1 MTEKIP
7 DRRGR
12 TFHDLLRNAEP
23 STCRARKPR
32 AATAHERPPMWP
44 LLLLLIAM
52 AFGGHA
58 WATDI
63 GNAWQEV
70 RIRGTSPFPRDNLA
84 ATRGIDATSPSGYLF
99 GGSVDHFKRGPTF
112 FNSLFAWQITGPEDA
127 PVITF
132 TERAKDSTVRPTARA
147 FPAIGAIRNGAQ
159 AQLYVFGGSKHDRS
173 LAVTTAQDTFWR
185 YDASTDQW
193 SDLSAL
199 GGPSPRSGAVMIV
212 WQDDLFVFGGVSR
225 SKDGSVVP
233 YATHDD
239 LWRFD
244 TQDMA
249 WSMLSDHMGPKNKR
263 MALGG
268 VVEADGHKR
277 LLIYGGEP
285 INPSR
290 SVFPL
295 DQETWAWNIAEGDW
309 TRGADGPARNMASIG
324 VNADGVLVFGGDKEG
339 GVSRCGAPFDQN
351 VTNDLFLYDVEEDA
365 WTEIAGIANIP
376 PQAHCGRLDRGILLC
391 LRGVQFR
398 LPVGR
403 GPGSDLE
410 REGLSNQVLRVKPA
424 R

>member
-1 MTEKIP
+1 
-7 DRRGR
+7 
-12 TFHDLLRNAEP
+12 
-23 STCRARKPR
+23 
-32 AATAHERPPMWP
+32 
-44 LLLLLIAM
+44 
-52 AFGGHA
+52 
-58 WATDI
+58 
-63 GNAWQEV
+63 
-70 RIRGTSPFPRDNLA
+70 
-84 ATRGIDATSPSGYLF
+84 
-99 GGSVDHFKRGPTF
+99 
-112 FNSLFAWQITGPEDA
+112 
-127 PVITF
+127 
-132 TERAKDSTVRPTARA
+132 
-147 FPAIGAIRNGAQ
+147 
-159 AQLYVFGGSKHDRS
+159 
-173 LAVTTAQDTFWR
+173 
-185 YDASTDQW
+185 
-193 SDLSAL
+193 
-199 GGPSPRSGAVMIV
+199 MIV

-263 MALGG
+263 MARGG

-324 VNADGVLVFGGDKEG
+324 VNADGALVFGGDKEG
-339 GVSRCGAPFDQN
+339 GVSLCGAPFDQN

-376 PQAHCGRLDRGILLC
+376 PPVKRTA
-391 LRGVQFR
+391 GVWTAGYFYVFGGFNFVCR
-398 LPVGR
+398 SEED
-403 GPGSDLE
+403 PGQIWNEKVYRIKFSE
-410 REGLSNQVLRVKPA
+410 
-424 R
+424 